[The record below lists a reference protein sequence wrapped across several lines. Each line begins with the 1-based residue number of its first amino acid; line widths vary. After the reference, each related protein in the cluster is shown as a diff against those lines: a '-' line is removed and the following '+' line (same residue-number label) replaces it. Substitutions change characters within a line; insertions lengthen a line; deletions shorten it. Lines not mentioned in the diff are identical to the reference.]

1 MIVVSN
7 LVNGV
12 NCGFPLTFSVLVT
25 LITQGL
31 CVTQP
36 RMRTLVV
43 RCMQIVNPLSSGCG
57 AIDTEGTSVGRAA
70 AEVCGSLEAGVCQP
84 GVVSLFDSGPSVEE
98 APLHIP
104 NSAPMLNTQHYHTTA
119 ELLLLVLQSNPLKC
133 TALRPDYEYPLRQR
147 IHLSMFYTLH
157 CV

>member
-1 MIVVSN
+1 MSNLVFLPVAVLMGFKNRYINKIIKNKNMTVVSN

-43 RCMQIVNPLSSGCG
+43 RCMQIVNPVSSGCG

-70 AEVCGSLEAGVCQP
+70 AEVCGSLEAGVCRP

-104 NSAPMLNTQHYHTTA
+104 NSAPMLNTQHYHY
-119 ELLLLVLQSNPLKC
+119 NC
-133 TALRPDYEYPLRQR
+133 
-147 IHLSMFYTLH
+147 
-157 CV
+157 